1 VNRFIRRLA
10 TAMLLGVAVYFF
22 FAVYTGISKIQQSLH
37 VFQWSAFGF
46 ALLLATTNYGI
57 RFLKWQYYL
66 ARLEVK
72 GIPVLDSLLVFLSGF
87 VLTVTPGKV
96 GEIFK
101 SAVLAK
107 THDVPL
113 ARTAPIVIAERLT
126 DVIGVIVLIVIGGA
140 AFANGLIWALL
151 GTFAVCCGM
160 VLIVWPR
167 PGLWLA
173 SYLERGPARLRPA
186 APKLR
191 EALTSLR
198 IVASPSALIWP
209 TLLSIV
215 AWACEGTALYVIL
228 RGFDA
233 AISPTIALFFYAT
246 ATLAG
251 ALVPVPGGLG
261 IVEGMIQEQLVH
273 VAQVA
278 AGPATAAMMLVR
290 FATLWWAVVVGFG
303 ALFILRLRFPE
314 RLRDPSPDAPA
325 ANDAVP

>member
-1 VNRFIRRLA
+1 MNRFIRRLA
-10 TAMLLGVAVYFF
+10 TAMLLGVAVYLF
-22 FAVYTGISKIQQSLH
+22 FALYTGIRKIEQSLSIFH
-37 VFQWSAFGF
+37 WSAFGV
-46 ALLLATTNYGI
+46 ALALSTTNYGI

-66 ARLEVK
+66 KRLDVK
-72 GIPVLDSLLVFLSGF
+72 GVPVIDSLLVFLSGF

-113 ARTAPIVIAERLT
+113 PRTAPIVVAERLT

-140 AFANGLIWALL
+140 AFAHGLLWAVL
-151 GTFAVCCGM
+151 GSFAVGCGM
-160 VLIVWPR
+160 VLIVWQK
-167 PGLWLA
+167 PGLALA
-173 SYLERGPARLRPA
+173 NYLERGPLRLRPV

-198 IVASPSALIWP
+198 IVASPSALLVP

-215 AWACEGTALYVIL
+215 AWASEGLALYVIL
-228 RGFDA
+228 RGFA
-233 AISPTIALFFYAT
+233 AEISPTIALFFYAT

-261 IVEGMIQEQLVH
+261 IVEGMIQEQLVQ
-273 VAQVA
+273 VAKVA

-290 FATLWWAVVVGFG
+290 FATLWWAVIVGFA

-314 RLRDPSPDAPA
+314 RLRDPSPDAPTPA
-325 ANDAVP
+325 AS